1 MERYALTMVTD
12 SPLRQLVDKLRKYD
26 VAHNFREILT
36 IVFPRRLIAHT
47 REIFSEVFFTHKPD
61 HLKPDHENPS
71 TRITGKKNQK
81 SGKKRGWREK
91 TKTSQKRVEQ
101 APRVA
106 ASSMFAPQR

>member
-1 MERYALTMVTD
+1 MKDALTMVTD

-36 IVFPRRLIAHT
+36 
-47 REIFSEVFFTHKPD
+47 THKPD